1 MFSVVGGGDGCGDG
15 DGGGD
20 GGDGCKGE
28 GGDELRVWWWLG
40 SVALAR
46 EVLPGARSLL
56 LYLRVSLILH

>member
-1 MFSVVGGGDGCGDG
+1 MFSVVGGDGGGGDG

-28 GGDELRVWWWLG
+28 GGGELRVWWWLG

-46 EVLPGARSLL
+46 EVVLGARSLL